1 MILPII
7 LIMGGIVMQYVKRN
21 LYIGLRT
28 STTLSDPEIW
38 ERSNKVTGL
47 LIVVSGAILFI
58 LTLISYFFNW
68 KIWFNILFSI
78 TLIIIVLGIA
88 VFGILYSENLKR
100 KKEKEIQIKP
110 IIITKTFV
118 YIMCI
123 FTITL
128 IIIGL
133 ISPFIPPNSYIGIR
147 ISKTFSDPAIWKKVN
162 TISGIGLI
170 IIGLIFTLL
179 FFNIVKKEEGERTKL
194 FVKFATIFILLI
206 IGWTIISVLFAY
218 FI

>member
-1 MILPII
+1 
-7 LIMGGIVMQYVKRN
+7 
-21 LYIGLRT
+21 
-28 STTLSDPEIW
+28 
-38 ERSNKVTGL
+38 
-47 LIVVSGAILFI
+47 
-58 LTLISYFFNW
+58 
-68 KIWFNILFSI
+68 
-78 TLIIIVLGIA
+78 
-88 VFGILYSENLKR
+88 
-100 KKEKEIQIKP
+100 
-110 IIITKTFV
+110 
-118 YIMCI
+118 MCI

-133 ISPFIPPNSYIGIR
+133 ISPFILPNSYIGIR

-206 IGWTIISVLFAY
+206 IGWTIISVLLAY